1 MEDRSASNEAG
12 APLDALL
19 GALVQPFG
27 QPGELSIKLGQVL
40 ESTRNSLPARRVSAW
55 LGVGHEL
62 FRCAAAFDRNLGRA
76 LVDGELSGVPLP
88 APAAKLGPPAG
99 AGGAPRVEGEL
110 LVVPLLENG
119 IWLGSLCLEPLARG
133 KSWPASVHSAAAG
146 VAGLIALAVSAQRAA
161 SMVAALRHG
170 HELLNSVVQDQ
181 TDLILR
187 TDRKGR
193 ILFANR
199 AALEFASLSEEEALG
214 RHVYDF
220 AAESDHAFVMEQN
233 AAISLDKPLVRYEH
247 RTLRKDGSISI
258 MAWLVRGLFDEHGK
272 LHEYQ
277 AIGRDV
283 TREREQD
290 ERVREAQ
297 RLESLAVLAGGIA
310 HDFNNLLTPILGY
323 ADALR
328 KDLAAE
334 PRQVARVEEIARAA
348 ERAQQLVRQILI
360 FGQKDTGPVA
370 LIEVAPAVRET
381 LNFLRASLPSR
392 IQLSVEV
399 DDDCGAVRAQ
409 SSDVY
414 QILSNLCT
422 NAYQAMPA
430 GGKLTVSASRIT
442 LPRAD
447 GEVVYC
453 QIIVRDTGHGME
465 PTVQKRIFE
474 PFFTTKRPGEGT
486 GLGLSMVHGVV
497 TSLGGTI
504 AVQSRPG
511 DGTSFVVLLPSI
523 SLNPPESLSPR
534 TGPRLGPGRVLV
546 VDDEPPVAFVLRD
559 LLEDLGHKVDVRTT
573 PNDALALFLREPDA
587 FSMVI
592 TDLTMPRMSGIELG
606 WRVHQAR
613 PEVPVLLMT
622 GFGELL
628 TREDLRAAN
637 IVDLIKKPFRI
648 DEIEVLMQ
656 RVLGN

>member
-1 MEDRSASNEAG
+1 
-12 APLDALL
+12 
-19 GALVQPFG
+19 
-27 QPGELSIKLGQVL
+27 
-40 ESTRNSLPARRVSAW
+40 
-55 LGVGHEL
+55 
-62 FRCAAAFDRNLGRA
+62 
-76 LVDGELSGVPLP
+76 
-88 APAAKLGPPAG
+88 
-99 AGGAPRVEGEL
+99 
-110 LVVPLLENG
+110 
-119 IWLGSLCLEPLARG
+119 
-133 KSWPASVHSAAAG
+133 
-146 VAGLIALAVSAQRAA
+146 
-161 SMVAALRHG
+161 
-170 HELLNSVVQDQ
+170 
-181 TDLILR
+181 
-187 TDRKGR
+187 
-193 ILFANR
+193 
-199 AALEFASLSEEEALG
+199 
-214 RHVYDF
+214 
-220 AAESDHAFVMEQN
+220 
-233 AAISLDKPLVRYEH
+233 
-247 RTLRKDGSISI
+247 
-258 MAWLVRGLFDEHGK
+258 
-272 LHEYQ
+272 
-277 AIGRDV
+277 
-283 TREREQD
+283 
-290 ERVREAQ
+290 
-297 RLESLAVLAGGIA
+297 
-310 HDFNNLLTPILGY
+310 
-323 ADALR
+323 
-328 KDLAAE
+328 
-334 PRQVARVEEIARAA
+334 
-348 ERAQQLVRQILI
+348 
-360 FGQKDTGPVA
+360 

-465 PTVQKRIFE
+465 PAVQKRIFE

-504 AVQSRPG
+504 AVQS
-511 DGTSFVVLLPSI
+511 LPSI
-523 SLNPPESLSPR
+523 SLNLPESLTPR
-534 TGPRLGPGRVLV
+534 IGPRLGPGRVLV
-546 VDDEPPVAFVLRD
+546 VDDEPPVASVLRE

-613 PEVPVLLMT
+613 SDVPVLLMT

-637 IVDLIKKPFRI
+637 IVDLIKKPFRLE
-648 DEIEVLMQ
+648 EIEALMQ
-656 RVLGN
+656 RVLGG